1 MERVMTLVTIY
12 LDAGHGGKDGGASAN
27 GIKEKDITL
36 KIVLKM
42 KKMLEAYECRVE
54 LSREKDEYM
63 TLDARTDKANL
74 LRADCLISVH
84 CNSATTPSA
93 KGFESYRFPTAN
105 TATTAF
111 QNVLHREIYRAMGTG
126 IRDREKKMADF
137 HMLRESN
144 MKAILTEILFVS
156 NSDDAQLLKT
166 NSFLDK
172 VARGHVYGLERFFG
186 LKKKKVEDK
195 PISKHPSLQPID
207 SKKYYKVQVG
217 AFADIKNAKGL
228 ESDLIKNKFE
238 PFIKKEGKLYKVQV
252 GAFSEKDNAKALVKR
267 LSQFGYNSIILYE

>member
-1 MERVMTLVTIY
+1 MVTIY

-42 KKMLEAYECRVE
+42 KKLLEQYECRVE
-54 LSREKDEYM
+54 LSRETDVYM
-63 TLDARTDKANL
+63 TLDERTDKANL

-84 CNSATTPSA
+84 CNSASTSSA
-93 KGFESYRFPTAN
+93 RGFESYRFPTAN
-105 TATTAF
+105 SATTSM
-111 QNVLHREIYRAMGTG
+111 QNVLHREVFRAMGTG
-126 IRDREKKMADF
+126 IRDREKKTANF

-144 MKAILTEILFVS
+144 MKAILTEILFIS
-156 NSDDAQLLKT
+156 NKDDAQLLKT

-195 PISKHPSLQPID
+195 PTKPKHPSLQPIGFE
-207 SKKYYKVQVG
+207 KFFKVQVG
-217 AFADIKNAKGL
+217 AFADIKNARNL
-228 ESDLIKNKFE
+228 EDDLIKQGYE
-238 PFIKKEGKLYKVQV
+238 PFIKKEGRLYKVQV
-252 GAFSEKDNAKALVKR
+252 GAFSEKRNAIDLVKK
-267 LSQFGYNSIILYE
+267 LSDHGYNSIIIHEE